1 MKKIIFPFLGAVI
14 AGLICNILFWG
25 AGRIA
30 VALDIR
36 LYNSEEEASRNFL
49 IFLVSLSIFI
59 IVGLICGY
67 YMARKSE
74 KNHT

>member
-1 MKKIIFPFLGAVI
+1 MKKIVYPFIGAVI
-14 AGLICNILFWG
+14 AALVCNILFWG

-49 IFLVSLSIFI
+49 IFLVTISVFI
-59 IVGLICGY
+59 LVGLIAGY
-67 YMARKSE
+67 RMAKKAER
-74 KNHT
+74 NT

>member
-1 MKKIIFPFLGAVI
+1 MKKIIFPVLGAVI
-14 AGLICNILFWG
+14 GGLVCNILFWG

-49 IFLVSLSIFI
+49 IFLVSMSVFIF
-59 IVGLICGY
+59 VGLIAGY
-67 YMARKSE
+67 CIAKKSE
-74 KNHT
+74 RNT

>member
-1 MKKIIFPFLGAVI
+1 MKKIIYPFIGAAI

-49 IFLVSLSIFI
+49 IFLVSIFVFI
-59 IVGLICGY
+59 LVGLIAGY
-67 YMARKSE
+67 RMAKKAER
-74 KNHT
+74 NT

>member
-14 AGLICNILFWG
+14 AGLICNLLFWG
-25 AGRIA
+25 GGRIA

-67 YMARKSE
+67 CIAKKSE
-74 KNHT
+74 RNNT

>member
-1 MKKIIFPFLGAVI
+1 MKKITYPFIGAVI
-14 AGLICNILFWG
+14 AGLVCNIFFWG

-49 IFLVSLSIFI
+49 IFLVSISAFI
-59 IVGLICGY
+59 LVGLIAGY
-67 YMARKSE
+67 RMAKKAER
-74 KNHT
+74 NR